1 MAARSVLVSIAVLV
15 ICSCYGCS
23 GGRGTEGQPGATQG
37 EPSGARTSPGPVG
50 KANKLA
56 LLVGINKYKAV
67 NGLSGCVADV
77 RNMQGLLRG
86 KFDFPDDSIR
96 VLTDEQATHA
106 AIVQAFKDHL
116 IGRAADNAVVVFH
129 YSGHGSRMKDPTG
142 KSPSGEISTI
152 VPHDSRTEGV
162 YDISADELRGLF
174 SLLTEKTKNV
184 TFIFDSCHSGM
195 ALKDVATARARVIAP
210 DPRDPPPP
218 PPEALLAPRGIGDA
232 SDGLKSRGYA
242 LLSACRADE
251 VAFEYA
257 DQTGN
262 PCGTLTHFFVA
273 EVLRSGKAEATYRD
287 VMEQV
292 KAKVTGT
299 YRLQHPQLEG
309 AKMDNALLS
318 DRSSLAQPF
327 VPASPKGDGI
337 TLEAGQVHGMTV
349 GSVFDVYPPGTKSFD
364 DPFQATAQAELVTVG
379 PYQSEAKR
387 LGGKPIQPSSRAVE
401 RRHNFQDR
409 RIRLHIVGAGASGV
423 LGKLREAVAGGERT
437 DPRNPKSPIFA
448 RTFEATASPA
458 DAQLL
463 LKETKTKQGARSI
476 VLLGG
481 DGTELSPPATV
492 NEAGAVELV
501 LEQLAS
507 WARRH
512 NSGGSRAR
520 LNIAATDQ
528 SGVLDKLR
536 AVVAG
541 GGRTEPDNP
550 KSPTFSR
557 TFEASANPAGAQLR
571 LETKKTEGGAS
582 LLVLSQNREDGTEP
596 DLLFQTAT
604 DETGAVQLVLE
615 RLTAWAKWLSLLSLD
630 NPRRGLDVEFE
641 IRSKTRDA
649 LDPALA
655 KRPDLTLVVGQKV
668 EWIVTNKSGKDVYF
682 AILDL
687 ASDGSVGVVY
697 PGEGRNEALAPG
709 KSYAN
714 STPSWLPEGQNVI
727 RDHLK
732 LVVTQSPVD
741 FRFLRQEAIKEV
753 PRDVDDPLSE
763 LLGQAFL
770 IEKQLRPIPAE
781 LDGWVTKIKTLEVV
795 EKP

>member
-1 MAARSVLVSIAVLV
+1 MATHSVLVSIALMVT
-15 ICSCYGCS
+15 CSFCVCLGDQ
-23 GGRGTEGQPGATQG
+23 GAEGQPSATQG
-37 EPSGARTSPGPVG
+37 EPNGARTSPGPVG

-56 LLVGINKYKAV
+56 LLVGINNYKAI

-106 AIVQAFKDHL
+106 AIVQTLKDHL
-116 IGRAADNAVVVFH
+116 IGRAANNAVVVFH

-152 VPHDSRTEGV
+152 VPHDSRAEGV
-162 YDISADELRGLF
+162 FDISADELRGLF
-174 SLLTEKTKNV
+174 SLLAEKTKNV

-195 ALKDVATARARVIAP
+195 VLKDVATARARVIAP

-242 LLSACRADE
+242 LLSACRTDE

-309 AKMDNALLS
+309 ANMDNTLLS
-318 DRSSLAQPF
+318 DRSSLPQPF

-364 DPFQATAQAELVTVG
+364 DPSQATAQAELVTVG

-387 LGGKPIQPSSRAVE
+387 VGGKPIQPSSRAVE

-409 RIRLHIVGAGASGV
+409 RIRLHIVGAEASGV
-423 LGKLREAVAGGERT
+423 LGKLREAVAGGDRT
-437 DPRNPKSPIFA
+437 DPRNPKSPTFA

-501 LEQLAS
+501 LEQLAG

-550 KSPTFSR
+550 KSPTFAQSFDA
-557 TFEASANPAGAQLR
+557 TAKPADAQLL

-630 NPRRGLDVEFE
+630 NPRPWSGRR
-641 IRSKTRDA
+641 IRDSFKDARRPGSRTREEA
-649 LDPALA
+649 
-655 KRPDLTLVVGQKV
+655 RPDLGRGPESRVHRHEQERQGRL
-668 EWIVTNKSGKDVYF
+668 
-682 AILDL
+682 LRH
-687 ASDGSVGVVY
+687 
-697 PGEGRNEALAPG
+697 PGPRERRQCERGLPGGRP
-709 KSYAN
+709 
-714 STPSWLPEGQNVI
+714 
-727 RDHLK
+727 
-732 LVVTQSPVD
+732 
-741 FRFLRQEAIKEV
+741 
-753 PRDVDDPLSE
+753 
-763 LLGQAFL
+763 
-770 IEKQLRPIPAE
+770 
-781 LDGWVTKIKTLEVV
+781 
-795 EKP
+795 

>member
-1 MAARSVLVSIAVLV
+1 MATHSVLVSIALIVT
-15 ICSCYGCS
+15 CSFCVCS
-23 GGRGTEGQPGATQG
+23 GDRGTEGQPGTTQG
-37 EPSGARTSPGPVG
+37 EASGAKTSPRPAG
-50 KANKLA
+50 KAGKLA
-56 LLVGINKYKAV
+56 LLVGINKYKAIG
-67 NGLSGCVADV
+67 GLSGCVADV
-77 RNMQGLLRG
+77 RNMQGLLQG

-116 IGRAADNAVVVFH
+116 IDRAADNAVVVFH

-162 YDISADELRGLF
+162 YDIGADELRGLF
-174 SLLTEKTKNV
+174 SLLAEKTKNV

-195 ALKDVATARARVIAP
+195 TLKDVATARARVIVP

-218 PPEALLAPRGIGDA
+218 PPEARLAPRGIGDA

-251 VAFEYA
+251 VAFEYT
-257 DQTGN
+257 DQKGN

-273 EVLRSGKAEATYRD
+273 EVLGSGKAEATYRD
-287 VMEQV
+287 VMDKV
-292 KAKVTGT
+292 KARVTGT
-299 YRLQHPQLEG
+299 YRRQHPQLEG
-309 AKMDNALLS
+309 ANLENYLLS
-318 DRSSLAQPF
+318 DRSSLPEPF

-337 TLEAGQVHGMTV
+337 MLEAGQVHGMTE

-364 DPFQATAQAELVTVG
+364 DPSQATAQAELVTVG
-379 PYQSEAKR
+379 PYQSEAKQV
-387 LGGKPIQPSSRAVE
+387 GGKPIQPSSRAVE

-409 RIRLHIVGAGASGV
+409 RIRLHIAGAGASGV
-423 LGKLREAVAGGERT
+423 LGKLRAAVAGGDLT
-437 DPRNPKSPIFA
+437 DPGNPKSPTFA
-448 RTFEATASPA
+448 QTFEAAAKPA
-458 DAQLL
+458 DVQLL

-501 LEQLAS
+501 LEQLAG

-528 SGVLDKLR
+528 SSVLDKLR
-536 AVVAG
+536 AVVTG

-550 KSPTFSR
+550 KSPTFAR
-557 TFEASANPAGAQLR
+557 TFEATAKPADAQLL

-596 DLLFQTAT
+596 ELLFQTAT

-615 RLTAWAKWLSLLSLD
+615 RLTLWAKWLSLLNLD
-630 NPRRGLDVEFE
+630 NPRPGLDVEFE
-641 IRSKTRDA
+641 IRSGTRDA

-655 KRPDLTLVVGQKV
+655 KRPDLTLVTGQKI
-668 EWIVTNKSGKDVYF
+668 EYIVTNKSGKDVYF

-687 ASDGSVGVVY
+687 ASDGSVDVVY
-697 PGEGRNEALAPG
+697 PAEGRNEALAPEITILAR
-709 KSYAN
+709 SA
-714 STPSWLPEGQNVI
+714 PI
-727 RDHLK
+727 C
-732 LVVTQSPVD
+732 
-741 FRFLRQEAIKEV
+741 
-753 PRDVDDPLSE
+753 PRVRRSF
-763 LLGQAFL
+763 G
-770 IEKQLRPIPAE
+770 II
-781 LDGWVTKIKTLEVV
+781 
-795 EKP
+795 

>member
-1 MAARSVLVSIAVLV
+1 MATHSVLVSIAAVV
-15 ICSCYGCS
+15 ICSCHGCS

-37 EPSGARTSPGPVG
+37 EASGAKTSPRPAG
-50 KANKLA
+50 KAGKLA

-67 NGLSGCVADV
+67 DGLSGCVADV
-77 RNMQGLLRG
+77 RNMQGLLQG

-96 VLTDEQATHA
+96 VLTDEQATHP
-106 AIVQAFKDHL
+106 AIIQAFKDHL

-152 VPHDSRTEGV
+152 VPHDSRTEGI

-174 SLLTEKTKNV
+174 SLLGEKTKNV

-195 ALKDVATARARVIAP
+195 LLKDVATARARVVAP
-210 DPRDPPPP
+210 DSRDPPPP
-218 PPEALLAPRGIGDA
+218 PPDALLAPRGIGDA
-232 SDGLKSRGYA
+232 SDGLTSRGYA

-257 DQTGN
+257 DPMGN
-262 PCGTLTHFFVA
+262 SCGTLTHFFVA
-273 EVLRSGKAEATYRD
+273 EVLRSGTAEATYHD
-287 VMEQV
+287 VMDQV
-292 KAKVTGT
+292 KAKVTGI
-299 YRLQHPQLEG
+299 YRRQHPQLEG
-309 AKMDNALLS
+309 ANMDNILLS
-318 DRSSLAQPF
+318 DRSSLPQPF

-364 DPFQATAQAELVTVG
+364 DPSRATAQAGLVTVG
-379 PYQSEAKR
+379 PYQSVAKR
-387 LGGKPIQPSSRAVE
+387 LGGKPIEPSSRAVE

-409 RIRLHIVGAGASGV
+409 WIRLYIVGAEASGV
-423 LGKLREAVAGGERT
+423 LGKLRAAVAGGDRT
-437 DPRNPKSPIFA
+437 DPDNPKSPTFS
-448 RTFEATASPA
+448 RTFEEAASMA

-463 LKETKTKQGARSI
+463 LEETKTRQGARSI

-481 DGTELSPPATV
+481 DGTELSPPAAV
-492 NEAGAVELV
+492 NQAGAVELV
-501 LEQLAS
+501 LKQLAG

-520 LNIAATDQ
+520 VNIAATDQ

-541 GGRTEPDNP
+541 GGLTEPDDP
-550 KSPTFSR
+550 KSPTFAQCFDATAR
-557 TFEASANPAGAQLR
+557 PADAQL
-571 LETKKTEGGAS
+571 LLDTKKTEGGAS

-596 DLLFQTAT
+596 ELLFQTAT

-615 RLTAWAKWLSLLSLD
+615 RLTLWAKWLNLLNLD
-630 NPRRGLDVEFE
+630 NPHPGLDVGFE
-641 IRSKTRDA
+641 IRTGTRNA

-655 KRPDLTLVVGQKV
+655 KRPDLTLVAGQKV
-668 EWIVTNKSGKDVYF
+668 EYIVTNKSSKEVYF

-687 ASDGSVGVVY
+687 ASDGSVDVVY
-697 PGEGRNEALAPG
+697 PVEGRNEALAPG
-709 KSYAN
+709 NHYSRSLSAD
-714 STPSWLPEGQNVI
+714 LPEGQKVI

-741 FRFLRQEAIKEV
+741 FRFLKQEAIKEV
-753 PRDVDDPLSE
+753 PRDVDDPLSH

-770 IEKQLRPIPAE
+770 IEKQLRRIPAK
-781 LDGWVTKIKTLEVV
+781 LDGWVTKIKTLEIV